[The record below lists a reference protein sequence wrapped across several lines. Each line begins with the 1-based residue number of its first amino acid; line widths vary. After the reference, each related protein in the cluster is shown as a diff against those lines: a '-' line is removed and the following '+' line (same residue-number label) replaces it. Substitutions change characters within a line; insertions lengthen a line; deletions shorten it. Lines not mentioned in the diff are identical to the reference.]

1 MGFIETGIQFD
12 RATLRLNRLRVRE
25 PLVGSPQHQSTG
37 KMALRQIGVDGE
49 RFIHRDLSILIRLLS
64 LRIGRHI
71 TCFDGVGAGELGI
84 GSGEVWVSSYG
95 LLE

>member
-12 RATLRLNRLRVRE
+12 RATVRLNRLHVRE
-25 PLVGSPQHQSTG
+25 ALVRSPQHQTTG

-49 RFIHRDLSILIRLLS
+49 GFIHRHLSILVRLLP
-64 LRIGRHI
+64 LRIGRYI